1 MLYDATMIEKIAR
14 DQRQREQQ
22 FNGVIAEAAEQAD
35 QVMAAE
41 DRNNVDGSHGE
52 ETKMITTTNCNGVGQ
67 GHEVADNAIRD

>member
-1 MLYDATMIEKIAR
+1 MLYDAAMIEKMAR

-41 DRNNVDGSHGE
+41 DRNNVDGGHGE
-52 ETKMITTTNCNGVGQ
+52 ETKMITTTNRNGVGQ
-67 GHEVADNAIRD
+67 GHEVVDNANRD